1 MNDYEMKQKEI
12 NTIKNK
18 VYTIRNQKVMLDS
31 DLAEIYGYQVKRLN
45 EQVKRNINRFP
56 EDFMFQ
62 LSEEEVNNLWSQIAT
77 TNISTMART
86 NPYVFTEQGIYMLAT
101 VLKGELAVQQS
112 IFIMRAF
119 KEMKDFLVEN
129 KHLLSSE
136 EKKMLIRHDN
146 EIKEIN
152 IKIDEIN
159 KNFIN
164 DKETKAI
171 CILNGQKLE
180 ADIAYSRIF
189 RKAKKTI
196 FLIDDYVGEHTLELL
211 KEKNINVDVT
221 LISKNIARKGITKIL
236 FDDFNEEYPTL
247 RIKTNR
253 NFHDR
258 FIILDYKTDYEKIF
272 VLGSSMNDAGKKIS
286 VINSFEDKE
295 ILRTKIEEVLAE
307 HDTTF

>member
-1 MNDYEMKQKEI
+1 MNNYEMKQKEI

-119 KEMKDFLVEN
+119 KEMKDFLEEN
-129 KHLLSSE
+129 KHLLSAE
-136 EKKMLIRHDN
+136 EKKMLISHDN

-211 KEKNINVDVT
+211 KEKNIKVDVT

-258 FIILDYKTDYEKIF
+258 FIILDYKTDYEKYLF
-272 VLGSSMNDAGKKIS
+272 
-286 VINSFEDKE
+286 
-295 ILRTKIEEVLAE
+295 
-307 HDTTF
+307 